1 MDTVLFTMDFKTTS
15 KEEIITEL
23 DDTDVV
29 LLSD

>member
-15 KEEIITEL
+15 KEEIIAEL